1 MVDGLRHRGSVG
13 GRYVTVGVASLAL
26 VNVRAVGA
34 VAREASG
41 AVALKGAIGVG
52 AGRLGLHTRIR
63 SG

>member
-1 MVDGLRHRGSVG
+1 
-13 GRYVTVGVASLAL
+13 VTVGVASLAL